1 MRDLIQSL
9 VAPVD
14 RMLACLFVLS
24 VPLGFAQ
31 QPNAVP
37 ARYYKLLEEG
47 VARVDARLAAEPGA
61 SLSSLEAQP
70 GWTHFPS
77 AILAAAVLYTKA
89 HPANTHRGEPKM
101 LQLALKAGDLVEGE
115 QQGGTNATPLD
126 HRDTYMWLE
135 GYRLIERE
143 LGEERRERWRRALI
157 ALITQLAA
165 GVAEREDYPLYQSP
179 FIGTSPNHYSLWSST
194 VYLAGRVFGNKGWEK
209 LGAKVMHRFA
219 AEEQSAD
226 GYWGE
231 HSSAGPTTGYDNL
244 TLTGVAEYWE
254 HSHDRSA
261 LEALH
266 RSTDFHEYFTYL
278 DGTPVET
285 VNDRNRYW
293 DVAMWG
299 HFAFSNFPDG
309 RRYAQFLAE
318 RHSGFSM
325 EALGRIAQNALYFHV
340 GSLAKI
346 PQDRERSA
354 HQMSVPAGIRKTGP
368 WVICLSGII
377 ATQAPTSQFY
387 LDRQSHLSVFHQK
400 CGLVITGAN
409 SKRQPELATIV
420 EEAGG
425 QICHMPMSS
434 RLEMTD
440 REDRLSLAYN
450 TFFVVLGVPPPSN
463 NRASFTFAVTPRGH
477 MANSRLTLQLVLH
490 AGETLETE
498 NGLNIL
504 DETPQRLD
512 VAGWIRHHGWTLKLR
527 TPARLTWPVRPYDP
541 YSNGPEPGIEHAV
554 GALTTQLDGEK
565 QLVPFVIEVE

>member
-1 MRDLIQSL
+1 
-9 VAPVD
+9 
-14 RMLACLFVLS
+14 
-24 VPLGFAQ
+24 
-31 QPNAVP
+31 
-37 ARYYKLLEEG
+37 
-47 VARVDARLAAEPGA
+47 VDARLAAEPGA

-325 EALGRIAQNALYFHV
+325 EALGRIAQNALYFHE

-387 LDRQSHLSVFHQK
+387 LDRQSHLSVFTRSA
-400 CGLVITGAN
+400 GL
-409 SKRQPELATIV
+409 
-420 EEAGG
+420 
-425 QICHMPMSS
+425 
-434 RLEMTD
+434 
-440 REDRLSLAYN
+440 
-450 TFFVVLGVPPPSN
+450 
-463 NRASFTFAVTPRGH
+463 
-477 MANSRLTLQLVLH
+477 
-490 AGETLETE
+490 
-498 NGLNIL
+498 
-504 DETPQRLD
+504 
-512 VAGWIRHHGWTLKLR
+512 
-527 TPARLTWPVRPYDP
+527 
-541 YSNGPEPGIEHAV
+541 
-554 GALTTQLDGEK
+554 
-565 QLVPFVIEVE
+565 